1 MVQTQ
6 ESQGLVHIVDEKN
19 GQEGAVGPVVET
31 LDSACEERW
40 GQQGQLPYSLGSS
53 SQQPKGGKDM

>member
-6 ESQGLVHIVDEKN
+6 ASQGPVHVVDEKN
-19 GQEGAVGPVVET
+19 GQEDAVGPVVET
-31 LDSACEERW
+31 LDSACEEQR
-40 GQQGQLPYSLGSS
+40 GQRGQLPYSLGSS